1 MSDILKFNYNFKKRQ
16 NYKILKSLNKENVT
30 KLFFYTHYQNLLK
43 ILEYGIQISSQ
54 LQINEGESYEIW
66 SYCERE
72 NDILL
77 EYEDS
82 SRYYFW
88 RWVSRNKV
96 AVDDIATVCL
106 DLKLLYGTCE
116 NNWEIDREKKNLIIH
131 EKINPATIKWIL
143 AKQID
148 NKALLQ
154 NYITRKKL
162 AIHLYVGK
170 ADRVEQ
176 IENEN

>member
-1 MSDILKFNYNFKKRQ
+1 M
-16 NYKILKSLNKENVT
+16 
-30 KLFFYTHYQNLLK
+30 
-43 ILEYGIQISSQ
+43 
-54 LQINEGESYEIW
+54 
-66 SYCERE
+66 
-72 NDILL
+72 
-77 EYEDS
+77 
-82 SRYYFW
+82 
-88 RWVSRNKV
+88 

-106 DLKLLYGTCE
+106 DLKLLYNTCE

-176 IENEN
+176 IKNEN

>member
-1 MSDILKFNYNFKKRQ
+1 M
-16 NYKILKSLNKENVT
+16 
-30 KLFFYTHYQNLLK
+30 
-43 ILEYGIQISSQ
+43 
-54 LQINEGESYEIW
+54 
-66 SYCERE
+66 
-72 NDILL
+72 
-77 EYEDS
+77 
-82 SRYYFW
+82 
-88 RWVSRNKV
+88 

-106 DLKLLYGTCE
+106 DLKILYDTCQ

-131 EKINPATIKWIL
+131 EKITPTTIKWIL

-162 AIHLYVGK
+162 AINLYVGK

-176 IENEN
+176 IEDEN